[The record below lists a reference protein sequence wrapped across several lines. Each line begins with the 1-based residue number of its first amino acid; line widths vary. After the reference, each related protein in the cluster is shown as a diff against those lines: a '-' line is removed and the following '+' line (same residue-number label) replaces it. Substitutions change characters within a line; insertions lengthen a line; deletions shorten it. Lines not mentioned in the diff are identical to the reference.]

1 ETARARMRTREKNDR
16 PDRCSWTGRIVTS
29 GDSAVQE
36 RRASR
41 EARLLVPR
49 TTLSAG
55 VTLTTRKAAPPGPCR
70 LAWGEGKAP
79 ARATSSRHGRFER
92 LPPRR
97 GLRVRRRRRPPRLH
111 RPAALRAGRRRTGT
125 RRPLPVAGA
134 RAAGGDPRL
143 GRRPDATRTRPR
155 RVVARGRHRIGG
167 TNLPRRVL
175 ARGDRDAHAGPAI
188 RTRRLRGRGRRR
200 QVHRP
205 RAGSG
210 MT

>member
-1 ETARARMRTREKNDR
+1 GWRCRRSLPRRAAPSSPPASTPDRAGRPGPHRSRALPHAVHARRSDSSTALPRDARRRAETARARMRTREKNDR

-70 LAWGEGKAP
+70 LAWDEGKAL

-97 GLRVRRRRRPPRLH
+97 GLRVRR
-111 RPAALRAGRRRTGT
+111 
-125 RRPLPVAGA
+125 
-134 RAAGGDPRL
+134 
-143 GRRPDATRTRPR
+143 
-155 RVVARGRHRIGG
+155 
-167 TNLPRRVL
+167 
-175 ARGDRDAHAGPAI
+175 
-188 RTRRLRGRGRRR
+188 
-200 QVHRP
+200 
-205 RAGSG
+205 
-210 MT
+210 